1 MLFRSKNTYNTFVDL
16 LIDIKFK
23 TSVDN
28 RQLNILTG
36 LSFFDDF
43 GKNKYLLE
51 VIKIFNLFH
60 GKKPKKQINKKD
72 LVKLNITENMI
83 EKYSGKI
90 TNSLYKELDI
100 IGLINELIKKIDNKS
115 MSIKEQ
121 IRFELEYLEY
131 IIYTNPKA
139 PENMYYVTECK
150 FYKDKTKPYLM
161 LYNLKSGNTLK
172 SKITSGKSFVENPF
186 KIGNVIHVK
195 EFSERNKMKKIGGE
209 WVRTEEKEKVVKEWT
224 VY

>member
-1 MLFRSKNTYNTFVDL
+1 MRAIRQMKN
-16 LIDIKFK
+16 
-23 TSVDN
+23 
-28 RQLNILTG
+28 
-36 LSFFDDF
+36 
-43 GKNKYLLE
+43 
-51 VIKIFNLFH
+51 
-60 GKKPKKQINKKD
+60 
-72 LVKLNITENMI
+72 
-83 EKYSGKI
+83 
-90 TNSLYKELDI
+90 
-100 IGLINELIKKIDNKS
+100 
-115 MSIKEQ
+115 EQ
-121 IRFELEYLEY
+121 EYLES

-209 WVRTEEKEKVVKEWT
+209 WVRTEEKEKVVKKWD